1 MAEKEIPFRQI
12 HLDFHTSE
20 KIADVCAEFDAE
32 EFADTLEMAHVN
44 SVTLFSCGH
53 HGNLYYDSRRYP
65 EMVHPG
71 LRHRDLLR
79 EQTQACRSRGIQVNL
94 YTTIRWNKRVADAH
108 PEWICIDANGSLQD
122 YKGKGY
128 FEAGFYKNLCVNT
141 GYRDFLKDQFGEVL
155 ETIEADGVWYDAAFM
170 NECCCPACQKI
181 MREQGL
187 DPASAADRQRFA
199 RWTYYDMVHDLTVFA
214 KRFNP
219 DFHVCYNKGH
229 VGYLD
234 KPVAGDYSYYSFESL
249 PGVEWGYMDF
259 PVSAKYM
266 RNFGKECLGLTSRFH
281 TEWGDFHAF
290 RNEAAMEYEV
300 FSMLAQGC
308 KCTIGDQM
316 DYWGKLNPD
325 MYRQIGRIYGSVE
338 KKEPWCRGAVP
349 RTEIGVFTAEEFFA
363 TGAAGQIVGASEGV
377 ARMLTELGYQFDFI
391 DSTCDFGRFRLLVLP
406 DVIPVNDEFGK
417 KLEAYLRSGG
427 KILASFRSGLNTE
440 GSRFAVPSLQVIYK
454 GEAPYSPDFIW
465 PKGHLAKGLED
476 AEHVMYDRG
485 TLVDAADAKYVA
497 NVIPP
502 VFNRTYEHF
511 CSHLHSPSGRR
522 EAYPGI
528 VETENTAYFIHPVFT
543 TYQNWAPS
551 WYKKLIA
558 NELERLLPERLVRHD
573 GPSTVQVTLLEQK
586 EENREIL
593 HVLHYIPVKKCK
605 NLEIVEDVIPLY
617 GLKIDMEAKHT
628 VSAVYSVP
636 DMKELSFC
644 QQGNRLC
651 FEIEKINGHGMCAIC
666 FE

>member
-1 MAEKEIPFRQI
+1 M
-12 HLDFHTSE
+12 
-20 KIADVCAEFDAE
+20 
-32 EFADTLEMAHVN
+32 
-44 SVTLFSCGH
+44 
-53 HGNLYYDSRRYP
+53 
-65 EMVHPG
+65 
-71 LRHRDLLR
+71 
-79 EQTQACRSRGIQVNL
+79 
-94 YTTIRWNKRVADAH
+94 
-108 PEWICIDANGSLQD
+108 
-122 YKGKGY
+122 
-128 FEAGFYKNLCVNT
+128 
-141 GYRDFLKDQFGEVL
+141 
-155 ETIEADGVWYDAAFM
+155 
-170 NECCCPACQKI
+170 
-181 MREQGL
+181 
-187 DPASAADRQRFA
+187 
-199 RWTYYDMVHDLTVFA
+199 
-214 KRFNP
+214 
-219 DFHVCYNKGH
+219 
-229 VGYLD
+229 
-234 KPVAGDYSYYSFESL
+234 
-249 PGVEWGYMDF
+249 
-259 PVSAKYM
+259 
-266 RNFGKECLGLTSRFH
+266 
-281 TEWGDFHAF
+281 
-290 RNEAAMEYEV
+290 
-300 FSMLAQGC
+300 
-308 KCTIGDQM
+308 
-316 DYWGKLNPD
+316 
-325 MYRQIGRIYGSVE
+325 
-338 KKEPWCRGAVP
+338 
-349 RTEIGVFTAEEFFA
+349 
-363 TGAAGQIVGASEGV
+363 
-377 ARMLTELGYQFDFI
+377 
-391 DSTCDFGRFRLLVLP
+391 
-406 DVIPVNDEFGK
+406 
-417 KLEAYLRSGG
+417 
-427 KILASFRSGLNTE
+427 
-440 GSRFAVPSLQVIYK
+440 QVIYK